1 MHPVFRV
8 PGVNGESST
17 RTSQQYAAILK
28 HTVGLTSLPVG
39 VTFLKAMETDES
51 AGSDHRLCQAVM
63 EARKG
68 KRVVL
73 HKENISCPAA
83 AAALGLK
90 PLPKQLQ
97 DGTMLCGYGIFK
109 TKDAAI
115 RVMET
120 MPRLK
125 PEQYGAIEVKPL
137 ELCEQIP
144 DVVVLEDEVEKL
156 MWVALAYLNEA
167 GGRLDF
173 STSIL
178 QAACVDSVVLPFL
191 SNRINM
197 SFGCY
202 GCRDA
207 TDAASSEALLGF
219 PGDKLPMVTENL
231 KFLKAQAIDRSRA
244 KNVYKA
250 FAGRTAPLEEQQ
262 RR

>member
-1 MHPVFRV
+1 VSE
-8 PGVNGESST
+8 ESAP

-28 HTVGLTSLPVG
+28 DTVGLTSLPVG

-51 AGSDHRLCQAVM
+51 VGSDHRLCQAVM

-68 KRVVL
+68 KRVLL
-73 HKENISCPAA
+73 HKDNISCPAA

-109 TKDAAI
+109 TKDVAI
-115 RVMET
+115 RVMEM
-120 MPRLK
+120 MPRLQAG
-125 PEQYGAIEVKPL
+125 QYAAVEVKSL
-137 ELCEQIP
+137 EECEEIP
-144 DVVVLEDEVEKL
+144 HVVVLEDEVEKL

-191 SNRINM
+191 SGRINM

-207 TDAASSEALLGF
+207 TDAAPSEALLGF
-219 PGDKLPMVTENL
+219 PGKKLEMVTGNL
-231 KFLKAQAIDRSRA
+231 SFLKTRAIDRSRA

-250 FAGRTAPLEEQQ
+250 FAGRTATLEERQN
-262 RR
+262 R

>member
-1 MHPVFRV
+1 MKTAK
-8 PGVNGESST
+8 E
-17 RTSQQYAAILK
+17 YAEILK
-28 HTVGLTSLPVG
+28 ATVGLTSLPVG
-39 VTFLKAMETDES
+39 VTFLDTMETDGDS
-51 AGSDHRLCQAVM
+51 NSDLRLCQAVM

-68 KRVVL
+68 KRNVL

-90 PLPKQLQ
+90 PLPSQLQ
-97 DGTMLCGYGIFK
+97 DGSMICVYGIFR

-125 PEQYGAIEVKPL
+125 AGQYAAVEVKPL
-137 ELCEQIP
+137 EEYEDIP
-144 DVVVLEDEVEKL
+144 DVVVIEDEVEKL
-156 MWVALAYLNEA
+156 MWIALAYLNEE
-167 GGRLDF
+167 GGRLEF

-178 QAACVDSVVLPFL
+178 QAVCVDSVVLPFL

-207 TDAASSEALLGF
+207 TDAAASEALLGF
-219 PGDKLPMVTENL
+219 PGKKLDMVTENL
-231 KFLKAQAIDRSRA
+231 MFLKSQTIDRSRA
-244 KNVYKA
+244 KNVYRA
-250 FAGRTAPLEEQQ
+250 FAQRIAEPVEEITKGVNQW
-262 RR
+262 